1 MLLSSLYPIKSA
13 IQKSIL
19 LLTLILFSCGK
30 GQDGFIEPISPEITS
45 FAFLMEFNP
54 TLEQDLDLTFD
65 GVNTFS
71 GSFDYLCDVENL
83 VASYDFVGDTV
94 SVNDEVQTKFVTSN
108 DFTETVEYI
117 VTTQDGSSSKNYFIE
132 ISFVTEDTIE
142 MKSFSFLAEL
152 NPTLTQDVHLTF
164 DGVDTFSAAVNE
176 LCAIE
181 NLVASY
187 TFIGGNVLVNSNA
200 QVTGESSNNFNKPV
214 VYVASNVENSAT
226 KSFYV
231 EISYFT
237 GLPRILINTN
247 NTPINSKEDYVE
259 GFVTVKGGLGFE
271 DIAMQEMKIR
281 GRGNSTWGHPK
292 KPYQLKADSKS
303 PMLNMLED
311 KKWLFLAEYS
321 DKSLIRNKISLDLGA
336 MSRLEYTPKGE
347 YAEVFLNDEYN
358 GTYLI
363 TQKVEVKSNR
373 LNLPD
378 NGYLVEIDQDY
389 RLDADDVFFKPTIFT
404 QKHNENVFNIKE
416 PSVDYNTAAF
426 DLIKDY
432 INNFEAALF
441 GANFKDAQTGYQAY
455 IDLPSFI
462 DWYLVQEIAKS
473 VDAKYYSSI
482 YFNYIPGPGGKIKMG
497 PLWDFDLSYGNV
509 DYANSQ
515 YTNGF
520 WIKENPWYKRLFED
534 PAFESEVKERFMYFY
549 NNTNVI
555 LDKID
560 EYAKQLERAQG
571 KNYEKWP
578 TLGTYVWPNP
588 VYFDTHAV
596 EVSHLKD
603 WVTKRMEWLH
613 GEFN

>member
-1 MLLSSLYPIKSA
+1 MLLSSLYPIKSV

-19 LLTLILFSCGK
+19 LLTFTLILFSCSK
-30 GQDGFIEPISPEITS
+30 GQDGLIEPISPEITS

-214 VYVASNVENSAT
+214 VYVASNIENSAT

-237 GLPRILINTN
+237 GLPRILIDTN
-247 NTPINSKEDYVE
+247 NTPINSKDDYVE

-281 GRGNSTWGHPK
+281 GRGNSTWAHPK
-292 KPYQLKADSKS
+292 KPYQLKADSKT
-303 PMLNMLED
+303 PMLNMLKD

-321 DKSLIRNKISLDLGA
+321 DKSLIRNKISLDIGA

-363 TQKVEVKSNR
+363 AQKVEVKSNR

-416 PSVDYNTAAF
+416 PSVDYNTAEF
-426 DLIKDY
+426 NLIKDY

-441 GANFKDAQTGYQAY
+441 GANFKDAQIGYQAY

-482 YFNYIPGPGGKIKMG
+482 YFNYIPGNKIKMG

-588 VYFDTHAV
+588 VYFDTHAE

-613 GEFN
+613 IEFN

>member
-19 LLTLILFSCGK
+19 LLTLILFSCSK
-30 GQDGFIEPISPEITS
+30 GQDGLIEPISPEITS

-94 SVNDEVQTKFVTSN
+94 SVNDEVQTKLVTSN

-247 NTPINSKEDYVE
+247 NTPINSKDDYVD

-389 RLDADDVFFKPTIFT
+389 RLDADDIFFKPTIFT

-588 VYFDTHAV
+588 VYFDTHAE

>member
-1 MLLSSLYPIKSA
+1 MSLSSQYPIKGA

-19 LLTLILFSCGK
+19 LLTVILFSCSK

-45 FAFLMEFNP
+45 FVFSMEFNP
-54 TLEQDLDLTFD
+54 TLEKDLDLTFD

-247 NTPINSKEDYVE
+247 NTPINSKDDYVE

-281 GRGNSTWGHPK
+281 GRGNSTWDHPK
-292 KPYQLKADSKS
+292 KPFQLKVDSKT

-416 PSVDYNTAAF
+416 PSVDYNTAEF
-426 DLIKDY
+426 NLIKDY

-441 GANFKDAQTGYQAY
+441 GANFKDAQIGYQAY

-482 YFNYIPGPGGKIKMG
+482 YFNYIPGSKIKMG

-588 VYFDTHAV
+588 VYFNTHAE
-596 EVSHLKD
+596 EVSHLKY
-603 WVTKRMEWLH
+603 WVRNRMEWLH

>member
-1 MLLSSLYPIKSA
+1 MLLSSLYPIKST

-19 LLTLILFSCGK
+19 LLTLTLILFSCSK
-30 GQDGFIEPISPEITS
+30 GQDGLIEPISPEITS

-214 VYVASNVENSAT
+214 VYVASNIENSAT

-237 GLPRILINTN
+237 GLPRILIDTN
-247 NTPINSKEDYVE
+247 NTPINSKDDYVE

-321 DKSLIRNKISLDLGA
+321 DKSLIRNKISLDIGA

-363 TQKVEVKSNR
+363 AQKVEVKSNR

-389 RLDADDVFFKPTIFT
+389 RLDADDIFFKPTIFT

-416 PSVDYNTAAF
+416 PSVDYNTAEF
-426 DLIKDY
+426 NLIKDY

-441 GANFKDAQTGYQAY
+441 GANFKDAQIGYQAY

-482 YFNYIPGPGGKIKMG
+482 YFNYIPGNKIKMG

-588 VYFDTHAV
+588 VYFDTHAE

>member
-19 LLTLILFSCGK
+19 LLTLILFSCSK
-30 GQDGFIEPISPEITS
+30 GQDGLIEPISPEITS

-94 SVNDEVQTKFVTSN
+94 SVNDKVQTKFVTSN

-187 TFIGGNVLVNSNA
+187 TFIGGNVLVNSNV

-214 VYVASNVENSAT
+214 VYVASNIENSAT

-247 NTPINSKEDYVE
+247 NTPINSKDDYVD

-482 YFNYIPGPGGKIKMG
+482 YFNYIPGGKIKMG

-588 VYFDTHAV
+588 VYFDTHAE

>member
-19 LLTLILFSCGK
+19 LLTLILFSCSK
-30 GQDGFIEPISPEITS
+30 GQDGLIEPISPEITS

-54 TLEQDLDLTFD
+54 TLEQDLDLIFD

-94 SVNDEVQTKFVTSN
+94 SVNDKVQTKFVTSN

-187 TFIGGNVLVNSNA
+187 TFIGGNVLVNSNV

-247 NTPINSKEDYVE
+247 NTPINSKDDYVD
-259 GFVTVKGGLGFE
+259 GFVTVKGGLGFK

-389 RLDADDVFFKPTIFT
+389 RLDADDIFFKPTIFT

-588 VYFDTHAV
+588 VYFDTHAE

>member
-19 LLTLILFSCGK
+19 LLTLILFSCSK
-30 GQDGFIEPISPEITS
+30 GQDGLIEPISPEITS

-54 TLEQDLDLTFD
+54 TLEQDLDLIFD

-94 SVNDEVQTKFVTSN
+94 SVNDKVQTKFVTSN

-187 TFIGGNVLVNSNA
+187 TFIGGNVLVNSNV

-247 NTPINSKEDYVE
+247 NTPINSKDDYVD

-588 VYFDTHAV
+588 VYFDTHAE

>member
-19 LLTLILFSCGK
+19 LLTLILFSCSK
-30 GQDGFIEPISPEITS
+30 GQDGLIEPISPEITS

-54 TLEQDLDLTFD
+54 TLEQDLDLIFD

-187 TFIGGNVLVNSNA
+187 TFIGGNVLVNSNV

-247 NTPINSKEDYVE
+247 NTPINSKDDYVD

-588 VYFDTHAV
+588 VYFDTHAE

>member
-1 MLLSSLYPIKSA
+1 MLLSSLYPIKSV

-19 LLTLILFSCGK
+19 LLTFTLILFSCSK
-30 GQDGFIEPISPEITS
+30 GQDGLIEPISPEITS

-214 VYVASNVENSAT
+214 VYVASNIENSAT

-237 GLPRILINTN
+237 GLPRILIDTN
-247 NTPINSKEDYVE
+247 NTPINSKDDYVE

-281 GRGNSTWGHPK
+281 GRGNSTWTHPK
-292 KPYQLKADSKS
+292 KPYQLKADSKT
-303 PMLNMLED
+303 PMLNMLKD

-321 DKSLIRNKISLDLGA
+321 DKSLIRNKISLDIGA

-363 TQKVEVKSNR
+363 AQKVEVKSNR

-416 PSVDYNTAAF
+416 PSVDYNTAEF
-426 DLIKDY
+426 NLIKDY

-441 GANFKDAQTGYQAY
+441 GANFKDAQIGYQAY

-482 YFNYIPGPGGKIKMG
+482 YFNYIPGNKIKMG

-588 VYFDTHAV
+588 VYFDTHAE

>member
-19 LLTLILFSCGK
+19 LLTLILFSCSK
-30 GQDGFIEPISPEITS
+30 GQDGLIEPISPEITS

-94 SVNDEVQTKFVTSN
+94 SVNDEVQTKLVTSN

-247 NTPINSKEDYVE
+247 NTPINSKDDYVD

-389 RLDADDVFFKPTIFT
+389 RLDADDIFFKPTIFT

-482 YFNYIPGPGGKIKMG
+482 YFNYIPDGKIKMG

-588 VYFDTHAV
+588 VYFDTHAE

>member
-1 MLLSSLYPIKSA
+1 MLLSSLYPIKST

-19 LLTLILFSCGK
+19 LLTLTLILFSCSK
-30 GQDGFIEPISPEITS
+30 GQDGLIEPISPEITS

-214 VYVASNVENSAT
+214 VYVASNIENSAT

-237 GLPRILINTN
+237 GLPRILIDTN
-247 NTPINSKEDYVE
+247 NTPINSKDDYVE

-321 DKSLIRNKISLDLGA
+321 DKSLIRNKISLDIGA

-363 TQKVEVKSNR
+363 AQKVEVKSNR

-416 PSVDYNTAAF
+416 PSVDYNTAEF
-426 DLIKDY
+426 NLIKDY

-441 GANFKDAQTGYQAY
+441 GANFKDAQIGYQAY

-482 YFNYIPGPGGKIKMG
+482 YFNYIPGNKIKMG

-588 VYFDTHAV
+588 VYFDTHAE

>member
-54 TLEQDLDLTFD
+54 TLEQDLDLIFD

-94 SVNDEVQTKFVTSN
+94 SVNDKVQTKFVTSN

-214 VYVASNVENSAT
+214 VYVASNIENSAT

-247 NTPINSKEDYVE
+247 NTPINSKDDYVD

-482 YFNYIPGPGGKIKMG
+482 YFNYIPDGKIKMG

-509 DYANSQ
+509 DYGDGPE

-588 VYFDTHAV
+588 VYFDTHAE

>member
-19 LLTLILFSCGK
+19 LLTLILFSCSK
-30 GQDGFIEPISPEITS
+30 GQDGLIEPISPEITS

-94 SVNDEVQTKFVTSN
+94 SVNDKVQTKFVTSN

-187 TFIGGNVLVNSNA
+187 TFIGGNVLVNSNV

-247 NTPINSKEDYVE
+247 NTPINSKDDYVD

-588 VYFDTHAV
+588 VYFDTHAE

>member
-19 LLTLILFSCGK
+19 LLTLILFSCSK
-30 GQDGFIEPISPEITS
+30 GQDGLIEPISPEITS

-94 SVNDEVQTKFVTSN
+94 SVNDKVQTKFVTSN

-132 ISFVTEDTIE
+132 ISFLTEDTIE

-247 NTPINSKEDYVE
+247 NTPINSKDDYVD

-588 VYFDTHAV
+588 VYFDTHAE

>member
-1 MLLSSLYPIKSA
+1 MLLSSLYPIKSV

-19 LLTLILFSCGK
+19 LLTFTLILFSCSK
-30 GQDGFIEPISPEITS
+30 GQDGLIEPISPEITS

-214 VYVASNVENSAT
+214 VYVASNIENSAT

-237 GLPRILINTN
+237 GLPRILIDTN
-247 NTPINSKEDYVE
+247 NTPINSKDDYVE

-281 GRGNSTWGHPK
+281 GRGNSTWTHPK
-292 KPYQLKADSKS
+292 KPYQLKSDSKT
-303 PMLNMLED
+303 PMLNMLKD

-321 DKSLIRNKISLDLGA
+321 DKSLIRNKISLDIGA

-363 TQKVEVKSNR
+363 AQKVEVKSNR

-416 PSVDYNTAAF
+416 PSVDYNTAEF
-426 DLIKDY
+426 NLIKDY

-441 GANFKDAQTGYQAY
+441 GANFKDAQIGYQAY

-482 YFNYIPGPGGKIKMG
+482 YFNYIPGNKIKMG

-588 VYFDTHAV
+588 VYFDTHAE

>member
-19 LLTLILFSCGK
+19 LLTLILFSCSK
-30 GQDGFIEPISPEITS
+30 GQDGLIEPISPEITS

-54 TLEQDLDLTFD
+54 TLEQDLDLIFD

-187 TFIGGNVLVNSNA
+187 TFIGGNVLVNSNV

-247 NTPINSKEDYVE
+247 NTPINSKDDYVD

-292 KPYQLKADSKS
+292 
-303 PMLNMLED
+303 
-311 KKWLFLAEYS
+311 
-321 DKSLIRNKISLDLGA
+321 SLTS
-336 MSRLEYTPKGE
+336 
-347 YAEVFLNDEYN
+347 
-358 GTYLI
+358 
-363 TQKVEVKSNR
+363 
-373 LNLPD
+373 
-378 NGYLVEIDQDY
+378 
-389 RLDADDVFFKPTIFT
+389 
-404 QKHNENVFNIKE
+404 
-416 PSVDYNTAAF
+416 
-426 DLIKDY
+426 
-432 INNFEAALF
+432 
-441 GANFKDAQTGYQAY
+441 
-455 IDLPSFI
+455 
-462 DWYLVQEIAKS
+462 
-473 VDAKYYSSI
+473 
-482 YFNYIPGPGGKIKMG
+482 
-497 PLWDFDLSYGNV
+497 
-509 DYANSQ
+509 
-515 YTNGF
+515 
-520 WIKENPWYKRLFED
+520 
-534 PAFESEVKERFMYFY
+534 
-549 NNTNVI
+549 
-555 LDKID
+555 
-560 EYAKQLERAQG
+560 
-571 KNYEKWP
+571 
-578 TLGTYVWPNP
+578 
-588 VYFDTHAV
+588 
-596 EVSHLKD
+596 
-603 WVTKRMEWLH
+603 
-613 GEFN
+613 

>member
-1 MLLSSLYPIKSA
+1 MLLRSQYPIKGA
-13 IQKSIL
+13 IQKCIL
-19 LLTLILFSCGK
+19 LLTLILFSCSK
-30 GQDGFIEPISPEITS
+30 DQDGLIQPISPEMTS

-54 TLEQDLDLTFD
+54 TLEKDLDLTFD

-71 GSFDYLCDVENL
+71 GSFDYLCDIENL

-94 SVNDEVQTKFVTSN
+94 TVNDEVQTKFVTSN
-108 DFTETVEYI
+108 DFTETVEYS
-117 VTTQDGSSSKNYFIE
+117 VTTQDSSISKNYFIQ
-132 ISFVTEDTIE
+132 ISFVTEEAIE

-152 NPTLTQDVHLTF
+152 NPTLTQDVNLTF

-187 TFIGGNVLVNSNA
+187 TLIGGNTLVNSVL
-200 QVTGESSNNFNKPV
+200 QVTGETSNNFNKPV
-214 VYVASNVENSAT
+214 IYVVSNIENSAT
-226 KSFYV
+226 KNFYI

-237 GLPRILINTN
+237 GLPRILIDTN
-247 NTPINSKEDYVE
+247 NTPINSKDDYVE

-271 DIAMQEMKIR
+271 DLAMQEMKIR

-292 KPYQLKADSKS
+292 KPYQLKAGSKM

-311 KKWLFLAEYS
+311 KKWIFLAEYS
-321 DKSLIRNKISLDLGA
+321 DKSLIRNKISFDLGA
-336 MSRLEYTPKGE
+336 MSLLEYTPKGE

-363 TQKVEVKSNR
+363 AQKVEVKSNR

-378 NGYLVEIDQDY
+378 NGYLVEIDQQY
-389 RLDADDVFFKPTIFT
+389 RVDPEDVFFKPTIFT
-404 QKHNENVFNIKE
+404 EKYSENVFNIKE
-416 PSVDYNTAAF
+416 PSVDYNTAEF

-441 GANFKDAQTGYQAY
+441 GTNFKDAQTGYQAY
-455 IDLPSFI
+455 IDLPSFV

-473 VDAKYYSSI
+473 VDAKHYSSI
-482 YFNYIPGPGGKIKMG
+482 YFNYIPGNKIKMG

-509 DYANSQ
+509 DYADSR
-515 YTNGF
+515 YTDGF
-520 WIKENPWYKRLFED
+520 WIKKNPWYKRLFED
-534 PAFESEVKERFMYFY
+534 PAFENEVKERFMYFY

-560 EYAKQLERAQG
+560 EYANHLERAQSQ
-571 KNYEKWP
+571 NYEKWP
-578 TLGTYVWPNP
+578 TLGVYVWPNP
-588 VYFDTHAV
+588 VFFDTHAE

>member
-19 LLTLILFSCGK
+19 LLTLILFSCSK
-30 GQDGFIEPISPEITS
+30 GQDGLIEPISPEITS

-54 TLEQDLDLTFD
+54 TLEQDLDLIFD

-187 TFIGGNVLVNSNA
+187 TFIGGNVLVNSNV

-247 NTPINSKEDYVE
+247 NTPINSKDDYVD

-389 RLDADDVFFKPTIFT
+389 RLDADDIFFKPTIFT

-482 YFNYIPGPGGKIKMG
+482 YFNYIPGSKIKMG

-509 DYANSQ
+509 NYADSQ

-588 VYFDTHAV
+588 VYFDTHAE

>member
-19 LLTLILFSCGK
+19 LLTLILFSCSK
-30 GQDGFIEPISPEITS
+30 GQDGLIEPISPEITS

-54 TLEQDLDLTFD
+54 TLEQDLDLIFD

-247 NTPINSKEDYVE
+247 NTPINSKDDYVD

-588 VYFDTHAV
+588 VYFDTHAE

>member
-1 MLLSSLYPIKSA
+1 
-13 IQKSIL
+13 
-19 LLTLILFSCGK
+19 
-30 GQDGFIEPISPEITS
+30 
-45 FAFLMEFNP
+45 
-54 TLEQDLDLTFD
+54 
-65 GVNTFS
+65 
-71 GSFDYLCDVENL
+71 
-83 VASYDFVGDTV
+83 
-94 SVNDEVQTKFVTSN
+94 
-108 DFTETVEYI
+108 
-117 VTTQDGSSSKNYFIE
+117 
-132 ISFVTEDTIE
+132 

-187 TFIGGNVLVNSNA
+187 TFIGGNVLVNSNV

-247 NTPINSKEDYVE
+247 NTPINSKDDYVD

-389 RLDADDVFFKPTIFT
+389 RLDADDIFFKPTIFT

-482 YFNYIPGPGGKIKMG
+482 YFNYIPDGKIKMG

-509 DYANSQ
+509 DYGDGPE

-588 VYFDTHAV
+588 VYFDTHAE

>member
-1 MLLSSLYPIKSA
+1 MLLSSLYPIKST

-19 LLTLILFSCGK
+19 LLTLTLILFSCSK
-30 GQDGFIEPISPEITS
+30 GQDGLIEPISPEITS

-71 GSFDYLCDVENL
+71 GSFDYLCDIENL

-214 VYVASNVENSAT
+214 VYVASNIENSAT

-237 GLPRILINTN
+237 GLPRILIDTN
-247 NTPINSKEDYVE
+247 NTPINSKDDYVE

-281 GRGNSTWGHPK
+281 GRGNSTWSHPK
-292 KPYQLKADSKS
+292 KPYQLKSDSKT
-303 PMLNMLED
+303 PMLNMLKD

-321 DKSLIRNKISLDLGA
+321 DKSLIRNKISLDIGA

-363 TQKVEVKSNR
+363 AQKVEVKSNR

-416 PSVDYNTAAF
+416 PSVDYNTAEF
-426 DLIKDY
+426 NLIKDY

-441 GANFKDAQTGYQAY
+441 GANFKDAQIGYQAY

-482 YFNYIPGPGGKIKMG
+482 YFNYIPGNKIKMG

-588 VYFDTHAV
+588 VYFDTHAE

>member
-1 MLLSSLYPIKSA
+1 MLLSSLYPIKST

-19 LLTLILFSCGK
+19 LLTFTLILFSCSK
-30 GQDGFIEPISPEITS
+30 GQDGLIEPISPEITS

-214 VYVASNVENSAT
+214 VYVASNIENSAT

-237 GLPRILINTN
+237 GLPRILIDTN
-247 NTPINSKEDYVE
+247 NTPINSKDDYVE

-281 GRGNSTWGHPK
+281 GRGNSTWAHPK
-292 KPYQLKADSKS
+292 KPYQLKADSKT
-303 PMLNMLED
+303 PMLNMLKD

-321 DKSLIRNKISLDLGA
+321 DKSLIRNKISLDIGA

-363 TQKVEVKSNR
+363 AQKVEVKSNR

-416 PSVDYNTAAF
+416 PSVDYNTAEF
-426 DLIKDY
+426 NLIKDY

-441 GANFKDAQTGYQAY
+441 GANFKDAQIGYQAY

-482 YFNYIPGPGGKIKMG
+482 YFNYIPGNKIKMG

-588 VYFDTHAV
+588 VYFDTHAE

>member
-19 LLTLILFSCGK
+19 LLTLILFSCSK
-30 GQDGFIEPISPEITS
+30 GQDGLIEPISPEITS

-54 TLEQDLDLTFD
+54 TLEQDLDLIFD

-187 TFIGGNVLVNSNA
+187 TFIGGNVLVNSNV

-247 NTPINSKEDYVE
+247 NTPINSKDDYVD

-389 RLDADDVFFKPTIFT
+389 RLDADDIFFKPTIFT

-588 VYFDTHAV
+588 VYFDTHAE

>member
-1 MLLSSLYPIKSA
+1 MLLSSLYPIKST

-19 LLTLILFSCGK
+19 LLTLTLILFSCSK
-30 GQDGFIEPISPEITS
+30 GQDGLIEPISPEITS

-214 VYVASNVENSAT
+214 VYVASNIENSAT

-237 GLPRILINTN
+237 GLPRILIDTN
-247 NTPINSKEDYVE
+247 NTPINSKDDYVE

-281 GRGNSTWGHPK
+281 GRGNSTWDHPK

-321 DKSLIRNKISLDLGA
+321 DKSLIRNKISLDIGA

-363 TQKVEVKSNR
+363 AQKVEVKSNR

-416 PSVDYNTAAF
+416 PSVDYNTAEF
-426 DLIKDY
+426 NLIKDY

-441 GANFKDAQTGYQAY
+441 GANFKDAQIGYQAY

-482 YFNYIPGPGGKIKMG
+482 YFNYIPGNKIKMG

-588 VYFDTHAV
+588 VYFDTHAE

>member
-1 MLLSSLYPIKSA
+1 M
-13 IQKSIL
+13 
-19 LLTLILFSCGK
+19 
-30 GQDGFIEPISPEITS
+30 
-45 FAFLMEFNP
+45 
-54 TLEQDLDLTFD
+54 
-65 GVNTFS
+65 
-71 GSFDYLCDVENL
+71 
-83 VASYDFVGDTV
+83 
-94 SVNDEVQTKFVTSN
+94 
-108 DFTETVEYI
+108 
-117 VTTQDGSSSKNYFIE
+117 
-132 ISFVTEDTIE
+132 
-142 MKSFSFLAEL
+142 
-152 NPTLTQDVHLTF
+152 
-164 DGVDTFSAAVNE
+164 
-176 LCAIE
+176 CAIE

-214 VYVASNVENSAT
+214 VYVASNIENSAT

-237 GLPRILINTN
+237 GLPRILIDTN
-247 NTPINSKEDYVE
+247 NTPINSKDDYVE

-281 GRGNSTWGHPK
+281 GRGNSTWSHPK
-292 KPYQLKADSKS
+292 KPYQLKSDSKT
-303 PMLNMLED
+303 PMLNMLKD

-321 DKSLIRNKISLDLGA
+321 DKSLIRNKISLDIGA

-363 TQKVEVKSNR
+363 AQKVEVKSNR

-441 GANFKDAQTGYQAY
+441 GANFKDAQIGYQAY

-482 YFNYIPGPGGKIKMG
+482 YFNYIPGNKIKMG

-588 VYFDTHAV
+588 VYFDTHAE